1 MRVIGLEAR
10 LHPVSHLGHLPSI
23 PQDENTIIR
32 NMLPHQGGAKVMT
45 SWVKPSFKYPI
56 LLFLNALSK
65 PSSHV
70 ASTSLPSPSIMVG
83 LILLIMWATLT
94 KGWLFTPRIRLWC
107 VRSSLQALDRW
118 QWGGLTVWQK
128 DQYLLWGVNQG
139 FWCKIPDLYSSS

>member
-1 MRVIGLEAR
+1 MIWRESQNGYVDVFDARRVGEMTGLLLQASTRVLATMRVIGLEAR

-45 SWVKPSFKYPI
+45 SWVKPSFEYPI

-65 PSSHV
+65 PGSHV

-94 KGWLFTPRIRLWC
+94 KGWLFTPRIRL
-107 VRSSLQALDRW
+107 
-118 QWGGLTVWQK
+118 
-128 DQYLLWGVNQG
+128 
-139 FWCKIPDLYSSS
+139 